1 MRYIVFF
8 IAFILYFTANLSSA
22 VYDVFSNTNNI
33 HYSTLNNIT
42 NSFTLD
48 NNSQSYTDPL
58 SEISLLEKSVLGATS
73 MHGVTYSS
81 DVKSI
86 DGVHGGNAIFL
97 PNIKSY
103 VKIDHHLDEGSK
115 YSYNTMTSFTL
126 EFYLN
131 PYSVR
136 MNSQVLSKMAIYND
150 NGVTKYSGIRANIIN
165 GRLVWQFN
173 NLFSYNGIYT
183 NITLSEGEY
192 LKENECRHHSV
203 SFDASTGKLV
213 KYIDG
218 LEEQVV
224 YLTSTGDKMG
234 SPYIIEFENIKLD
247 PMYLG
252 QGFIGAIESFYFT
265 PSYKQ
270 NFNLYRYAANGDI
283 VSKVIDFQNND
294 TFIDAINYAGNFTN
308 GSNIDLY
315 YRISDYYFSPDDNN
329 IAWEKLLYNTNI
341 ISSSST
347 RYIQI
352 RAVLNSNADRNITPV
367 LNNVSIVYHHAKLPQ
382 VPINLTAV
390 SADAN
395 SIILRWEG
403 SHENISGY
411 KIYYG
416 TKSGV
421 YNDAKHTPIII
432 GKQNEYLI
440 EGLSENEV
448 YYFTITAIGGEGGNS
463 ESSFSKEVYARPV
476 SLK

>member
-1 MRYIVFF
+1 MRYIFVS
-8 IAFILYFTANLSSA
+8 IAFILYFTATLSSA

-33 HYSTLNNIT
+33 YYSTLNNVT
-42 NSFTLD
+42 NSFTLN
-48 NNSQSYTDPL
+48 NNSSEEDPL
-58 SEISLLEKSVLGATS
+58 SVISLLFERSVLGSTS
-73 MHGVTYSS
+73 LPGVTYSP

-86 DGVHGGNAIFL
+86 DGVNGGNAILL

-103 VKIDHHLDEGSK
+103 VKIDNYIDGDFK
-115 YSYNTMTSFTL
+115 YFYNTMTSFTL

-131 PYSVR
+131 PHR
-136 MNSQVLSKMAIYND
+136 LRINSQVLSKMAIYND

-173 NLFSYNGIYT
+173 NLFSYNGVYT

-192 LKENECRHHSV
+192 LKEYEWRHHSI

-224 YLTSTGDKMG
+224 YLTSTGDETG
-234 SPYIIEFENIKLD
+234 SPYIIEFDNIKLD
-247 PMYLG
+247 PLYLG
-252 QGFIGAIESFYFT
+252 QGFTGAIDSFYFT

-270 NFNLYRYAANGDI
+270 NFNLYKYTENGDI
-283 VSKVIDFQNND
+283 VSKVIDFENNN
-294 TFIDAINYAGNFTN
+294 TFIDSINYIGSFTN

-329 IAWEKLLYNTNI
+329 IAWERLLYTTNL

-352 RAVLNSNADRNITPV
+352 KVVLNSNADRNITPI
-367 LNNVSIVYHHAKLPQ
+367 LNNVSIVYHHAKVPQ
-382 VPINLTAV
+382 VPINLTA
-390 SADAN
+390 SSIDGN
-395 SIILRWEG
+395 SVILKWEG

-421 YNDAKHTPIII
+421 YNDAQHTPIIV
-432 GKQNEYLI
+432 GNQNEYIIEGLI
-440 EGLSENEV
+440 EGKV
-448 YYFTITAIGGEGGNS
+448 YYFTITAIGGEDGNS
-463 ESSFSKEVYARPV
+463 ESGFSQEVYVRPV